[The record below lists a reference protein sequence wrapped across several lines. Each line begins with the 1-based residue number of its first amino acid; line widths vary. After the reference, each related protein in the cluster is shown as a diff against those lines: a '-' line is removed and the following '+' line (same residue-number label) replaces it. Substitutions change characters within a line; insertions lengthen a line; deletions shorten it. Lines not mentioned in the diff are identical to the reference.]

1 MSGLDPV
8 PVEVRDLAVLLRHA
22 HWSWDYWG
30 KFYGPDGEKV
40 RDIQVVLRAIRL
52 SWRCPWC
59 QCSAG
64 CSCCDAFDC
73 HDGGN
78 PLVERVPCTTT
89 PVDPFG
95 VDDA

>member
-1 MSGLDPV
+1 MSGFDPV
-8 PVEVRDLAVLLRHA
+8 PVEVGDLAILFRNSG
-22 HWSWDYWG
+22 WSWDYWG
-30 KFYGPDGEKV
+30 KFYGPHGEKS
-40 RDIQVVLRAIRL
+40 RDIQIVLRAIRR
-52 SWRCPWC
+52 SWECPRCDC
-59 QCSAG
+59 ASG

-78 PLVERVPCTTT
+78 PYVDREPCTTA